1 MSKASLNCAIL
12 FMAIT
17 IFPYAYTNAE
27 TVDGF
32 VGKYKSAVVKL
43 TVTGK
48 DAKGQPRP
56 PAAGSGFVIQS
67 GARNS
72 LILTAAHVIGSS
84 DWRQILN
91 PDWLIEPDGRTLSRQ
106 VKVEILDEQ
115 GTLTNLGQDATV
127 LWQDDQKDIAL
138 LLIDRTK
145 LPAIPYVGKAA
156 EIDGDV
162 QQVLVLGFRKNERRL
177 DQRIGWGGFRSSPQ
191 HGLVFRLGERIPE
204 GMSGGP
210 VIDLASGK
218 VIAAVSEN
226 VGTDNDHHA
235 VSLFPVIPT
244 LNPYLQYADKLQA
257 LIAVPAVPQPAA
269 ANGQTVTGDCNTAF
283 KDVSGSTITISGDR
297 TCK

>member
-1 MSKASLNCAIL
+1 MIFLRGLSASFVFLGLLTAG
-12 FMAIT
+12 
-17 IFPYAYTNAE
+17 FPASAE
-27 TVDGF
+27 TVDGL
-32 VGKYKSAVVKL
+32 VGAYKRAVVKL

-48 DAKGQPRP
+48 DPKGQPRP

-115 GTLTNLGQDATV
+115 GSLANLGQDASV

-145 LPAIPYVGKAA
+145 LPVIPYVGKAS
-156 EIDGDV
+156 EIEGDV
-162 QQVLVLGFRKNERRL
+162 QHVLVLGFRKNEQRL
-177 DQRIGWGGFRSSPQ
+177 HWREGNGGFQSSPL
-191 HGLVFRLGERIPE
+191 HGLVFRLSERIPE

-210 VIDLASGK
+210 VIDLRSGK

-235 VSLFPVIPT
+235 VSLFPVIPAV
-244 LNPYLQYADKLQA
+244 NPYLQYADKLQS
-257 LIAVPAVPQPAA
+257 LTAVPAGAQPAA
-269 ANGQTVTGDCNTAF
+269 ANGQTVTGDCNNAI